1 MDNTPENPEADHGP
15 GFNLNVQMPEKV
27 PVIMSGEGVGAI
39 FEATEDFI
47 NIRMKSE
54 IGAIHDP
61 ETGAVQPIM
70 LSPGGGFGKLDLSLF
85 DEANGGPRFR
95 KGTASFSTIES
106 FIAHVNRF
114 GDDDSAVFV
123 NDDPTGPSLLS
134 VLDYHEAD
142 FDAAEDIEG
151 VAAAGERLHG
161 DYRFGWHRGKFAF
174 PLSEEWKAWNAANG
188 KVMKMGEFAAFI
200 EKRVGDLGLLE
211 DDLPEE
217 TARFVTMNGGK
228 SAVAD
233 FSALVALSRGLKV
246 NETANVEEAVN
257 LSSGEGQIRFAVEH
271 KASVAGS
278 TVKVPTMFFIAIPIF
293 KRGAFY
299 RIAAALRYRKTAEG
313 LVFWYD
319 LHRHDKAF
327 DHAIKE
333 AVDRVDA
340 ETKAQVFYG
349 SPEA

>member
-1 MDNTPENPEADHGP
+1 MDNTPENPEAEHGP

-27 PVIMSGEGVGAI
+27 PVVMSGEGVGAI
-39 FEATEDFI
+39 FEATREFI
-47 NIRMKSE
+47 EEHAKSE
-54 IGAIHDP
+54 LGHIHDP
-61 ETGAVQPIM
+61 ETGAILPIIRHANGTIETFR
-70 LSPGGGFGKLDLSLF
+70 LSNF
-85 DEANGGPRFR
+85 DEANGAPRFR
-95 KGTASFSTIES
+95 KGTAKFTTIES

-142 FDAAEDIEG
+142 FETAEEIEG
-151 VAAAGERLHG
+151 IAAAGERLHG
-161 DYRFGWHRGKFAF
+161 DYRFGWHRGAFAF
-174 PLSEEWKAWNAANG
+174 PLSEEWKAWNASNG

-200 EKRVGDLGLLE
+200 EKRVADLGLME
-211 DDLPEE
+211 DDLSEE
-217 TARFVTMNGGK
+217 TERFVTMNGGK
-228 SAVAD
+228 AAVAD
-233 FSALVALSRGLKV
+233 FSSLVALSRGLKV
-246 NETANVEEAVN
+246 NETSNVEEAVN
-257 LSSGEGQIRFAVEH
+257 LASGEGQIRFSVEH
-271 KASVAGS
+271 KTQVGGNS
-278 TVKVPTMFFIAIPIF
+278 VKVPTMFFIAIPIF
-293 KRGAFY
+293 KRGYFY
-299 RIAAALRYRKTAEG
+299 RIAAKLSYRKTAEG